1 MSNNVCFEHARV
13 TYRMRNG
20 QSIDEKRLSMGA
32 LFPMEEDRPAV
43 AQRIKTLREARG
55 LSIRAFAR
63 LMGVSPGTAHK
74 WETGDT
80 ANMANATLLRIAYA
94 LHTDPYYLVFGVH
107 GKIPAEDLPA
117 SGSMPS
123 LPDDDTSAS
132 GRFKLPRRRG

>member
-1 MSNNVCFEHARV
+1 MSNNVCFEHANT
-13 TYRMRNG
+13 TYRMRNA
-20 QSIDEKRLSMGA
+20 QSIDKKRLSMGA

-74 WETGDT
+74 WESGDT

-107 GKIPAEDLPA
+107 GKIPTEDLPA
-117 SGSMPS
+117 SGSMPPAS
-123 LPDDDTSAS
+123 EPDTSAS
-132 GRFKLPRRRG
+132 GRFKMPRRRG